1 MKIKDIAIEVGDKCN
16 FKCEHCGSGDG
27 KNRRLSRNEI
37 SLIQKETRKHKFERL
52 LFVGGETTLHVHEI
66 NQVLLGI
73 KTFSSAKVTITTN
86 GYFAKTV
93 PAARAMLS
101 TFQRLDSV
109 QLSYDK
115 FHCKFLPFKCVRNLR
130 NACKSLGIEFSVLTA
145 IQDPMDLVLLKT
157 LWKLEGVRVGISKVL
172 PIGNA
177 KRNNIGMQYP
187 CFNKEVL
194 LERCPG
200 LDSIIYLC
208 GRGFTSCCS
217 VLTRNN
223 KSGAL
228 FGETVDG
235 FMKKPFYNMMD
246 SCTFSDLAKKFR
258 VSVNG
263 LGPEYSSHCVLCGY
277 IYSKKQ
283 GRIWLSR
290 NNAKGRI
297 YGQ

>member
-1 MKIKDIAIEVGDKCN
+1 MSVKIKDIAIEVGDRCN

-27 KNRRLSRNEI
+27 KNRKLSKNEI
-37 SLIQKETRKHKFERL
+37 SLIQNETLKYKFERL
-52 LFVGGETTLHVHEI
+52 LFVGGETTLYVQEI
-66 NQVLLGI
+66 NQVLSGL
-73 KTFSSAKVTITTN
+73 KTLSNAKVTITTN
-86 GYFAKTV
+86 GHFAKTV

-101 TFQRLDSV
+101 DFLRLDSV

-115 FHCKFLPFKCVRNLR
+115 FHCKFLPFKRVRNLR

-157 LWKLEGVRVGISKVL
+157 LWKLDGVRVGISKVL

-187 CFNKEVL
+187 CFNKDVL

-200 LDSIIYLC
+200 LNSIIYLC

-223 KSGAL
+223 KGDAL

-235 FMKKPFYNMMD
+235 FLKKPFYSMMA
-246 SCTFSDLAKKFR
+246 SSTFSDLAKKFK

-277 IYSKKQ
+277 VFSKKQ
-283 GRIWLSR
+283 GRTWLAR
-290 NNAKGRI
+290 N
-297 YGQ
+297 